1 MRAVMRRTSLAGLV
15 AAAALVLGASAA
27 GAAPGRTS
35 VVGPSWSRPVA
46 VAQPSPAERI
56 APLFAAL
63 PDGNVLVRNGR
74 GAIAVDARRGVTR
87 WSIPAVVDAA
97 VDGAAVIVQRPN
109 VVFALRPR
117 NGALLW
123 KRPCANPPYAVPAGG
138 RVVTVCGGVST
149 VLDERTGRVLARHAV
164 DARMTP
170 PRLHDA
176 RALTARYVLVA
187 NAFDGAWMGDEYA
200 VVDARSGAF
209 VWSQTDFRVVGVTP
223 TAVSITP
230 YPSML
235 PWTAAGTVVRR
246 RLSDGAPLA
255 TMTYALPDS
264 ADNER
269 GDLVFSSAAAYVTSS
284 NRAVY
289 RFRRGDT
296 REPHLLVDAPGD
308 VPVTLGAAAFV
319 AGRAENRWSVVS
331 LDRPSR
337 AGRFETRVL
346 GRFPRGFT
354 GGFTSEVWGD
364 RFAVRVGARVA
375 LAAYGFVWLYDEFG
389 KQELAAESPCDGPL
403 QVIANRAML
412 FTLCMRPALD
422 ATPASPARLAAY
434 ARP

>member
-1 MRAVMRRTSLAGLV
+1 MNGTYGVGLV
-15 AAAALVLGASAA
+15 AAALVLSASAA

-35 VVGPSWSRPVA
+35 VVGPSWSRPIA
-46 VAQPSPAERI
+46 VAQPSPTERM
-56 APLFAAL
+56 APLLAAL

-74 GAIAVDARRGVTR
+74 GAIAVDTRRGVTR
-87 WSIPAVVDAA
+87 WSIPAVTDAA

-109 VVFALRPR
+109 IVFALRPR

-164 DARMTP
+164 SARMTP

-187 NAFDGAWMGDEYA
+187 NAFAGAWMGQEYA

-209 VWSQTDFRVVGVTP
+209 VWSQTDFRVLGVTP
-223 TAVSITP
+223 TAVSIAP

-235 PWTAAGTVVRR
+235 PWAPAGTVVRR
-246 RLSDGAPLA
+246 RLSDGTPLA
-255 TMTYALPDS
+255 TMTYALPNA
-264 ADNER
+264 ADDER
-269 GDLVFSSAAAYVTSS
+269 GDVALSSAAAYVTTLPG
-284 NRAVY
+284 AVY
-289 RFRRGDT
+289 RFG
-296 REPHLLVDAPGD
+296 REDARQPHRLVDASGD
-308 VPVTLGAAAFV
+308 VPATLGAAAFV
-319 AGRAENRWSVVS
+319 ADRAENRWAVVS
-331 LDRPSR
+331 LDRPSHD
-337 AGRFETRVL
+337 GRFVTRVL
-346 GRFPRGFT
+346 GRFPRGITGSFT
-354 GGFTSEVWGD
+354 GETWGD
-364 RFAVRVGARVA
+364 RYAVRVGTRVA

-389 KQELAAESPCDGPL
+389 TQELAVKSPCAGPL

-412 FTLCMRPALD
+412 FTLCMRPAM
-422 ATPASPARLAAY
+422 AVTAASRARLAAY